1 MIFVRFCGFLSRCD
15 SEAGNVVVESF
26 KESHGNF
33 PNSAT
38 RIVRR
43 WKWLIGEC
51 LLCKCWTLRNENSV
65 WSVWSPWSKAF
76 LLFVLS
82 GLPNILLLKSNL
94 SCKGKPDVPMQP
106 SWPCFS
112 VNFQIC
118 VPGRILAFILDT
130 YLGFYASLSKI
141 NILRSPQRS
150 PLTRSSLPVHTFH
163 NNSLISDQVQVQ
175 HWADECLESKVG
187 QECQQA
193 PRDTWSGLHSCSN
206 QLVASQSHPHKGL
219 FH

>member
-1 MIFVRFCGFLSRCD
+1 MEPTPGKPVPVNLIRLNYIQISIVIKRIVAFVDFSL

-51 LLCKCWTLRNENSV
+51 LLMCKCWTLRNENSV

-82 GLPNILLLKSNL
+82 GLLNILLLKSNL

-118 VPGRILAFILDT
+118 VPGRIWAFILDT
-130 YLGFYASLSKI
+130 YLGFYACLFVQDQYTTLS
-141 NILRSPQRS
+141 P
-150 PLTRSSLPVHTFH
+150 TLPTNPVKST
-163 NNSLISDQVQVQ
+163 
-175 HWADECLESKVG
+175 
-187 QECQQA
+187 
-193 PRDTWSGLHSCSN
+193 CSYF
-206 QLVASQSHPHKGL
+206 S
-219 FH
+219 